1 MQRNKIFSIITIICF
16 CSIIFIPIGLV
27 TMWFFTEWKKKRKF
41 LFSGIFTALY
51 IGIVFLLLL
60 LEPSYNTSGV
70 SVPINYG
77 AGETAYENSITTP
90 GEEKEN
96 IDGEKSK
103 NKSDKKD
110 EVEPE
115 ERLPRSLKRQRAQG
129 NGRAFYTIMF
139 FLFMLFLIIWQNLN
153 GKNKKSGY
161 ENPYVDTNQ
170 YKLPLADNAK
180 MPMVHFLKLR
190 IAAGEKIY
198 YATETTQKDNQ
209 GDFIV
214 TNKRVVVFSKEGD
227 YEFPLEA
234 LTSVSSVSNSVM
246 LITCGERKYYIFFP
260 ENQLRYALAVVRWA
274 YAKIENNN

>member
-1 MQRNKIFSIITIICF
+1 
-16 CSIIFIPIGLV
+16 
-27 TMWFFTEWKKKRKF
+27 MWFFTEWKKKRKF
-41 LFSGIFTALY
+41 IFSGIFTALY

-115 ERLPRSLKRQRAQG
+115 ERLPRSLKRRRAQE

-153 GKNKKSGY
+153 GKNKKRGY

-190 IAAGEKIY
+190 TVAGEKIC
-198 YATETTQKDNQ
+198 YATETTQKDNH

-274 YAKIENNN
+274 YAKIENKN